1 MKKTLKLMLVVIFI
15 NLTIGMLISET
26 KFRVS
31 GRVVNHGKGIG
42 GMKILIYDKFRG
54 EFYDI
59 ITDKEGKF
67 EIYLREGKYSIDCNK
82 QNGYYDSYRDE
93 RIFEVK
99 NKNIKNLRIEMI
111 KSGRICG
118 RVVTKE
124 GLKLRSIVN
133 IAKMQ
138 PKKIEYIAAGN
149 ELKENG
155 SFCIEYIEPCEDA
168 TIMLSPFGFTDWI
181 RKGGF
186 SIKEGE
192 EIKGV
197 VIEMPKIFRSIEGK
211 LIDRKTGKV
220 LKLIEDGVDN
230 FVISIFKEYDHSK
243 PLTEIQKLL
252 KLLPLGF
259 ADVKEDGNFY
269 FYNVKPGRYIL
280 KAFDRDGIYKDLK
293 IPIIIEKG
301 KTKKII
307 IKMEKKKKGGK

>member
-124 GLKLRSIVN
+124 GLKIRGTIRAMNL
-133 IAKMQ
+133 K
-138 PKKIEYIAAGN
+138 KKIIN
-149 ELKENG
+149 LSMVFNPIKKDG
-155 SFCIEYIEPCEDA
+155 SFCVEYIRPCDDFNL
-168 TIMLSPFGFTDWI
+168 MVKLFGFI
-181 RKGGF
+181 ERIYKKGF

-197 VIEMPKIFRSIEGK
+197 VIEMPKIFISIEGK